1 MIRTLLVDDEPLAR
15 AALRARLA
23 GEPDLDIV
31 GEAGGGAEAV
41 ALVLAERPDLVLLD
55 VQMPE
60 IDGIEVVRRVAGQ
73 HLPAVIFV
81 SAHDRFA
88 LRAFE
93 VHAVDYLLK
102 PVTAERLATALQR
115 VRVALNAAER
125 PDTAALAALIAEP
138 GGAADAPL
146 RRLLVRERRHAL
158 LLRDDEVEWIA
169 AAGNYVEV
177 HARGRSF
184 LRRGTIAELA
194 ARLDP
199 ALFARIHRSTLVA
212 RARVRRITPDP
223 SGDFHVALE
232 GGETLRMSRRYR
244 AALLADASQR

>member
-23 GEPDLDIV
+23 SEPDITVV
-31 GEAGGGAEAV
+31 GEAGGGVEAV
-41 ALVLAERPDLVLLD
+41 ALILAECPDLVLLD

-60 IDGIEVVRRVAGQ
+60 LDGIEVVRRVAGQ
-73 HLPAVIFV
+73 HLPAVVFV
-81 SAHDRFA
+81 SAHDRHA

-102 PVTAERLATALQR
+102 PVTGERLGTALQR
-115 VRVALNAAER
+115 VRTALAAAER
-125 PDTAALAALIAEP
+125 PDTTALAALIADPTEAP
-138 GGAADAPL
+138 GAPL
-146 RRLLVRERRHAL
+146 RRLLVKERRHAL
-158 LLRDDEVEWIA
+158 ILRDDEVDWIA

-177 HARGRSF
+177 HARGRAF
-184 LRRGTIAELA
+184 LLRGTIAHLQT
-194 ARLDP
+194 RLDP

-223 SGDFHVALE
+223 SGDFHVSLDT
-232 GGETLRMSRRYR
+232 GDTLRMSRRYR
-244 AALLADASQR
+244 AALGANAT

>member
-23 GEPDLDIV
+23 GEADIEII

-41 ALVLAERPDLVLLD
+41 ALILAERPDLVLLD

-60 IDGIEVVRRVAGQ
+60 LDGIEVVRRIAGE

-81 SAHDRFA
+81 SAHDRHA

-102 PVTAERLATALQR
+102 PATGERLATALQR
-115 VRVALNAAER
+115 VRAALALVER
-125 PDTAALAALIAEP
+125 PDTAALAALIADAAEAP
-138 GGAADAPL
+138 GAPL
-146 RRLLVRERRHAL
+146 RRLLVKERHHAL
-158 LLRDDEVEWIA
+158 LLRDDEVAWIA

-184 LRRGTIAELA
+184 LLRGTIAHLEG
-194 ARLDP
+194 RLDP
-199 ALFARIHRSTLVA
+199 ALFARIHRSTLVH
-212 RARVRRITPDP
+212 RARVARIAPDP
-223 SGDFHVALE
+223 SGDFHVTLDT
-232 GGETLRMSRRYR
+232 GETLRMSRRYR
-244 AALLADASQR
+244 ATLLAGA